1 MARRPNQVSMPNP
14 EFGVDFD
21 ASARAM
27 HQSASKRSLMV
38 HETARFGAAA
48 LGKSPRATMFER
60 NTMLKT
66 LKRKIALV
74 AVSVLGASGLAVVA
88 APAANAVDSDITKLT
103 LSSAWLRTGVGGGIT
118 VTLTGSETD
127 TASLLR
133 GRVLSAP
140 VGSTLG
146 VGGTTGIVSG
156 ANTGGTTFADGED
169 VKIELPVGLD
179 KDGSYQFLVWVDETG
194 AAGGGV
200 DDASPSTSSIP
211 SLVVTVATSG
221 APASI
226 ALDKTAYTGVPATDV
241 VVKAT
246 PKDSSGKVTALAVG
260 EFLTASG
267 TVGSLTT
274 LNGAWGAYGANNLAT
289 AAQSRTSDGTA
300 GAGGLDLQNSDGSY
314 TLTVQGGAAGVGTL
328 NVGSAGAIA
337 GLTAQ
342 TVTVTTATPT
352 YATRAKV
359 TNTASMA
366 NSNNGTTIGTLAS
379 AATPDVAFAAAGNT
393 DANDGTDT
401 ELIVIASTA
410 AKDVTFRVGST
421 DATTISKTLKGVR
434 VGAYSTTVSLPAGVT
449 ADTADRTVTLSAA
462 TSTTAFTGQT
472 TAWAD
477 ITVSSTAPLAGTGYK
492 LTVPMDANDNIVI
505 KVIYASPNVANGVG
519 SMTVSPTDGE
529 AAKATLLGGATVT
542 ATVKDQFGDVFNGAN
557 VIFTITG
564 RNAQTKTVATGSNG
578 KAAFTY
584 TDAGTSTTVFKDTFS
599 VTAAAPTS
607 STFLTAVATQ
617 INWATSAALSV
628 DTVTV
633 APVAH
638 ADVATSGGDFTT
650 TARGVAVGNANLSY
664 TATVKNASGIGIGG
678 VAVVFTADSGAAVAT
693 TGAKTAT
700 VYTNATGVASW
711 AVIPT
716 GGVVKISAAAG
727 GKTGSNEVV
736 TGFAEAAGTVA
747 ANVFTAG
754 TAGNQATAR
763 TIAMKDATAS
773 VVAGNATR
781 ITASVKDRFGNGV
794 PFANVTFT
802 VAGTVGR
809 FGGGTLSVTTATDK
823 NGDAIADFVAL
834 AGESGTATVTAT
846 IVKAGSDISTATLT
860 SVGGAYPAG
869 VYSGSTA
876 VTITAASAAAN
887 PALDAVKT
895 DVKAVSD
902 TVATLSKAVTTIQ
915 SSVTE
920 LTSSFSAQI
929 KSLSSAIAKISRAI
943 AALSKKIK

>member
-1 MARRPNQVSMPNP
+1 
-14 EFGVDFD
+14 
-21 ASARAM
+21 
-27 HQSASKRSLMV
+27 MV
-38 HETARFGAAA
+38 HETAFSTPAASRKSLGAT
-48 LGKSPRATMFER
+48 LFER

-74 AVSVLGASGLAVVA
+74 AVSVLGASGLAVIA

-103 LSSAWLRTGVGGGIT
+103 LSSAWLRPGVGGAIT
-118 VTLTGSETD
+118 VTLTGSETN
-127 TASLLR
+127 TASLLK

-146 VGGTTGIVSG
+146 VGGVTGIVSG
-156 ANTGGTTFADGED
+156 ANTGGTVFADAED
-169 VKIELPVGLD
+169 IKIELPPTLD
-179 KDGSYQFLVWVDETG
+179 KAGTYQFLVWVDENG
-194 AAGGGV
+194 NPGGGNTT
-200 DDASPSTSSIP
+200 DDESPSTASIP
-211 SLVVTVATSG
+211 SLVVNVNTSG
-221 APASI
+221 TPATI
-226 ALDKTAYTGVPATDV
+226 AIDKTAYTGVPATDV
-241 VVKAT
+241 KIEATVKDTA
-246 PKDSSGKVTALAVG
+246 GLVTSLAVG

-267 TVGSLTT
+267 TTGSLTT

-300 GAGGLDLQNSDGSY
+300 GAAGLDLQNSNGSY
-314 TLTVQGGAAGVGTL
+314 TLTVRGGTAGVGTL
-328 NVGSAGAIA
+328 SIGSAGAIA

-342 TVTVTTATPT
+342 TATLTTATPT
-352 YATRAKV
+352 YATRVKV
-359 TNTASMA
+359 TNTKSMA
-366 NSNNGTTIGTLAS
+366 NSVNGTTIGTLAS
-379 AATPDVAFAAAGNT
+379 AATPDGAFAAAGNT
-393 DANDGTDT
+393 DANDAADT

-410 AKDVTFRVGST
+410 AKDVTFRVG
-421 DATTISKTLKGVR
+421 TTTVADVAKTLKGIR
-434 VGAYSTTVSLPAGVT
+434 VGAYSTTVALPAGVT
-449 ADTADRTVTLSAA
+449 ADTADKTVTTSAT

-477 ITVSSTAPLAGTGYK
+477 VTVSSTAPLAGTGYK
-492 LTVPMDANDNIVI
+492 LTVPMDADDNIVV
-505 KVIYASPNVANGVG
+505 KVIYASPNVANNVG
-519 SMTVSPTDGE
+519 TLTVSPTDGE
-529 AAKATLLGGATVT
+529 AAKATLLGSATVT

-564 RNAQTKTVATGSNG
+564 RNAQTKTVATGSDG

-700 VYTNATGVASW
+700 VYTSATGVATW

-727 GKTGSNEVV
+727 GKSGSNEVV

-754 TAGNQATAR
+754 AAGNQATAR
-763 TIAMKDATAS
+763 TIAMKDATAT
-773 VVAGNATR
+773 VVAGNAVR

-794 PFANVTFT
+794 PLTNVTFT
-802 VAGTVGR
+802 VTGTVGR
-809 FGGGTLSVTTATDK
+809 FGGGTLSVTAATDK

-834 AGESGTATVTAT
+834 AGEAGTATVTST
-846 IVKAGSDISTATLT
+846 IVKANSDISTATVT

-869 VYSGSTA
+869 VYSSSTA
-876 VTITAASAAAN
+876 VTITAAPAASASS

-920 LTSSFSAQI
+920 LTTSFTAQI

>member
-1 MARRPNQVSMPNP
+1 
-14 EFGVDFD
+14 
-21 ASARAM
+21 
-27 HQSASKRSLMV
+27 
-38 HETARFGAAA
+38 
-48 LGKSPRATMFER
+48 
-60 NTMLKT
+60 MLKT

-74 AVSVLGASGLAVVA
+74 AVSVLGASGLAVIA
-88 APAANAVDSDITKLT
+88 APAANAADSDITKLT
-103 LSSAWLRTGVGGGIT
+103 LSSAWLRPGVGGGIT
-118 VTLTGSETD
+118 VTLTGSETNA
-127 TASLLR
+127 ASLLK

-146 VGGTTGIVSG
+146 VGGTTNIVSG
-156 ANTGGTTFADGED
+156 ANTGGTVFADGED
-169 VKIELPVGLD
+169 LKIELPTTLD
-179 KDGSYQFLVWVDETG
+179 KDGSYQFLVWVDENG
-194 AAGGGV
+194 DPGGGNTT
-200 DDASPSTSSIP
+200 DDASPSTASIP
-211 SLVVTVATSG
+211 SLVVNVTTSG

-246 PKDSSGKVTALAVG
+246 AKDSSGKVTTLGVG

-274 LNGAWGAYGANNLAT
+274 LQGAWGAYGANDLAT

-300 GAGGLDLQNSDGSY
+300 GANGLDLQNSDGSY
-314 TLTVQGGAAGVGTL
+314 TLTIQGGAAGVGTL

-352 YATRAKV
+352 YATRVKV
-359 TNTASMA
+359 TNSKSVA
-366 NSNNGTTIGTLAS
+366 NSNDGTTIGTLAS
-379 AATPDVAFAAAGNT
+379 ATTPDGAFAAAGNT
-393 DANDGTDT
+393 DADNGADT
-401 ELIVIASTA
+401 TLIVIASTA
-410 AKDVTFRVGST
+410 AKDVTIRVGDT
-421 DATTISKTLKGVR
+421 GGGAIGKTLKGVR
-434 VGAYSTTVSLPAGVT
+434 VGAYSTTVALPAGVT
-449 ADTADRTVTLSAA
+449 ADTADRAVALSAA

-477 ITVSSTAPLAGTGYK
+477 VTISSTAPLAGTGYK
-492 LTVPMDANDNIVI
+492 LTVPMDANDNIVV

-519 SMTVSPTDGE
+519 TITVSPTDGE
-529 AAKATLLGGATVT
+529 AAKATLLGSATVT
-542 ATVKDQFGDVFNGAN
+542 ATVKDQFGDAFNGAN
-557 VIFTITG
+557 AIFTITG
-564 RNAQTKTVATGSNG
+564 RNAQTKTVATGSDG
-578 KAAFTY
+578 KASFTY

-599 VTAAAPTS
+599 VNAAAPTS
-607 STFLTAVATQ
+607 STFLAAVATQ

-664 TATVKNASGIGIGG
+664 TATVKNSSGIGIGG

-693 TGAKTAT
+693 TGAKTGT
-700 VYTNATGVASW
+700 VYTSATGVATW

-727 GKTGSNEVV
+727 GKSGSNEVV

-763 TIAMKDATAS
+763 TIATKDATAS
-773 VVAGNATR
+773 VAAGNAVR
-781 ITASVKDRFGNGV
+781 ITATVKDRFGNGV
-794 PFANVTFT
+794 PFANVTFAVT
-802 VAGTVGR
+802 GSVGR
-809 FGGGTLSVTTATDK
+809 FGGGTLSVTAATDK

-834 AGESGTATVTAT
+834 AGEAGSATVTAT
-846 IVKAGSDISTATLT
+846 IVKAASDVSTATVT

-869 VYSGSTA
+869 VYSGSAA
-876 VTITAASAAAN
+876 VTITAAAAASS
-887 PALDAVKT
+887 PAIDAVKT
-895 DVKAVSD
+895 DVTSVKADVKAVSD